1 MPIKIIVKPP
11 ETLLKNSNH
20 KHFLKKL
27 GMLQQKLISRIG
39 TTNQTQK
46 SNVHVAGQLGN
57 S

>member
-1 MPIKIIVKPP
+1 
-11 ETLLKNSNH
+11 
-20 KHFLKKL
+20 
-27 GMLQQKLISRIG
+27 MLQQKLISRIG